1 MTPPD
6 VFETQSMRSPAER
19 DRVYESVH
27 RAKKELEGT
36 IDAILDPVILVDSSF
51 RIQRAN
57 LAVSD
62 TGACDIRD
70 VLGSLCH
77 KTLFSRDRPCEGC
90 PIVDSADP
98 GDEGFVGHVELE
110 HAASQRAF
118 RMHAYRFRAYK
129 GEQPYYVCSYRDVTE
144 ERNLQRQV
152 VQSEKLA
159 AVGQLAGGAAHELNN
174 PLGVIRSFAQMGMSR
189 AGFMKDEELVDDFDE
204 ILKATE
210 RCARIVRGLLDF
222 SRAPRDEMG
231 SVDLAKVLMDSLF
244 LVKTQFKKKA
254 VVVTEDFDDDAP
266 RAHGNANKLQQVA
279 VNLLQNAYQAV
290 PDGGRIRIMTR
301 PALDGWVEMVV
312 ADHGPGVPEDAQD
325 KIFDPFYT
333 SKPTGEGTGLGLSI
347 TYGIVQEHGGTITL
361 EETGDGGG
369 ATFVVRLPVEEDG
382 GC

>member
-1 MTPPD
+1 MAPD
-6 VFETQSMRSPAER
+6 VFETQSIRSTVER
-19 DRVYESVH
+19 DRVYESVR

-36 IDAILDPVILVDSSF
+36 IDAILDPVILVDSAL

-62 TGACDIRD
+62 TGACDIRE

-77 KTLFSRDRPCEGC
+77 KTLFSRERPCEGC
-90 PIVDSADP
+90 PIVGANDP
-98 GDEGFVGHVELE
+98 GDEGFVGHVELD

-129 GEQPYYVCSYRDVTE
+129 GEEPYYVCSYRDVTE

-189 AGFMKDEELVDDFDE
+189 AEFMKDEELIDDFDE

-222 SRAPRDEMG
+222 SRAPKDEMG
-231 SVDLAKVLMDSLF
+231 SVDLARVLTDSLF

-254 VVVTEDFDDDAP
+254 VAIVEDFAPDTP
-266 RAHGNANKLQQVA
+266 RAHGNGNKLQQVA
-279 VNLLQNAYQAV
+279 VNLLQNAFQAV
-290 PDGGRIRIMTR
+290 PDGGRIRIATR
-301 PALDGWVEMVV
+301 PAPNGCVDMVV
-312 ADHGPGVPEDAQD
+312 SDNGPGVAEDAKD

-333 SKPTGEGTGLGLSI
+333 SKPTGVGTGLGLSI
-347 TYGIVQEHGGTITL
+347 TYGIVQEHGGTIAL
-361 EETGDGGG
+361 EEAGDGGG
-369 ATFVVRLPVEEDG
+369 ATFVVRLPAQEDG

>member
-1 MTPPD
+1 MAPD
-6 VFETQSMRSPAER
+6 VFETLSIKSPVER
-19 DRVYESVH
+19 ERVYESVR

-36 IDAILDPVILVDSSF
+36 IDAILDPVILIDSAF

-62 TGACDIRD
+62 TGACDIRE

-77 KTLFSRDRPCEGC
+77 RVLFSRERPCEGC
-90 PIVDSADP
+90 PIVGSTDP
-98 GDEGFVGHVELE
+98 GDEGFVGHVELD
-110 HAASQRAF
+110 HAASQKVF

-189 AGFMKDEELVDDFDE
+189 AEFMKDEELVDDFDE

-210 RCARIVRGLLDF
+210 RCTRIVRGLLDF

-231 SVDLAKVLMDSLF
+231 SVDLTRVLSDALF
-244 LVKTQFKKKA
+244 LVQTQFKKKA
-254 VVVTEDFDDDAP
+254 VEVVEDFDSAAP

-279 VNLLQNAYQAV
+279 LNLLQNAFHAV
-290 PDGGRIRIMTR
+290 PEGGRVRVATR
-301 PALDGWVEMVV
+301 PAPQGFVDMIVS
-312 ADHGPGVPEDAQD
+312 DSGPGVPEDAKD

-333 SKPTGEGTGLGLSI
+333 SKPTGVGTGLGLSI

-361 EETGDGGG
+361 EETGMEDG
-369 ATFVVRLPVEEDG
+369 ATFVVRLPIEDEG
-382 GC
+382 

>member
-1 MTPPD
+1 MK
-6 VFETQSMRSPAER
+6 SPVER
-19 DRVYESVH
+19 ERVYESVR

-36 IDAILDPVILVDSSF
+36 IDAILDPVILIDSKF
-51 RIQRAN
+51 MIQRAN

-62 TGACDIRD
+62 TGACDIRE

-77 KTLFSRDRPCEGC
+77 RVLFSRERPCVGC
-90 PIVDSADP
+90 PIVDTQD
-98 GDEGFVGHVELE
+98 GEDEGFVGHVELDHE
-110 HAASQRAF
+110 ASQQVF

-129 GEQPYYVCSYRDVTE
+129 GELPYYVCSYRDVTE

-174 PLGVIRSFAQMGMSR
+174 PLGVIRSFAQMGMTR
-189 AGFMKDEELVDDFDE
+189 AEFMKDEELVDDFDE

-231 SVDLAKVLMDSLF
+231 SVELSKVLSDALF

-254 VVVTEDFDDDAP
+254 VEVVEDFDADAP

-279 VNLLQNAYQAV
+279 LNLLQNAFHAV
-290 PDGGRIRIMTR
+290 PEGGRVRLATR
-301 PALDGWVEMVV
+301 PAPEGFVDMIVSDSGL
-312 ADHGPGVPEDAQD
+312 GVPEDAKD

-333 SKPTGEGTGLGLSI
+333 SKPTGVGTGLGLSI
-347 TYGIVQEHGGTITL
+347 TYGIVQEHGGKIFL
-361 EETGDGGG
+361 DESGIDAG
-369 ATFVVRLPVEEDG
+369 ATFVVRLPREDEG
-382 GC
+382 

>member
-1 MTPPD
+1 MAPD
-6 VFETQSMRSPAER
+6 VFETLSMKSPVER
-19 DRVYESVH
+19 ERVYESVH

-36 IDAILDPVILVDSSF
+36 IDAILDPVILIDSRF
-51 RIQRAN
+51 MIQRAN

-62 TGACDIRD
+62 TGACDIRE

-77 KTLFSRDRPCEGC
+77 RVLFSRERPCEGC
-90 PIVDSADP
+90 PIVDTQDG
-98 GDEGFVGHVELE
+98 GDEGFVGHVELD
-110 HAASQRAF
+110 HAASQQVF

-174 PLGVIRSFAQMGMSR
+174 PLGVIRSFAQMGMTR
-189 AGFMKDEELVDDFDE
+189 AEFMKDEELVDDFDE

-231 SVDLAKVLMDSLF
+231 SVDLSRVLSDALF
-244 LVKTQFKKKA
+244 LVKTQFKQKA
-254 VVVTEDFDDDAP
+254 VDVVEDFDVTAP
-266 RAHGNANKLQQVA
+266 HAHGNSNKLQQVA
-279 VNLLQNAYQAV
+279 LNLLQNAFHAV
-290 PDGGRIRIMTR
+290 PEGGRVRVATR
-301 PALDGWVEMVV
+301 PAADGFVDMIVS
-312 ADHGPGVPEDAQD
+312 DSGPGVPEDAKD

-333 SKPTGEGTGLGLSI
+333 SKPTGVGTGLGLSI
-347 TYGIVQEHGGTITL
+347 TYGIVQEHDGTIAL
-361 EETGDGGG
+361 DETGMDGG
-369 ATFVVRLPVEEDG
+369 ATFVVRLPSEEKG
-382 GC
+382 